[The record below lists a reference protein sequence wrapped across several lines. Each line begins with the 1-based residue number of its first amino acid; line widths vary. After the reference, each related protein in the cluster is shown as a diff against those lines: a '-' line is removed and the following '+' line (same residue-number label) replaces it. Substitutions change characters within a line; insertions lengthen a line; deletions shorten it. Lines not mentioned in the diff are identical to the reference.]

1 MVPFITEFGL
11 LEYIGVL
18 IEPLMRPVFKV
29 PGYAAID
36 AVTSFVANPTLGIFF
51 TNKLY
56 KEKKI
61 YNARSRQYLH
71 QLQFYQPGIFCS
83 ADRNG

>member
-56 KEKKI
+56 KEKNIQRAKPPVSPPTSVLS
-61 YNARSRQYLH
+61 AWDF
-71 QLQFYQPGIFCS
+71 LQC
-83 ADRNG
+83 